1 MRRKLTREDFLQPF
15 QPIIEEIPVPEISTE
30 AVAYVRSFTAGDRGK
45 LEIMGA
51 RYRDKKNYEDTP
63 KIRFLACVL
72 GICDENG
79 ERLFKENELDQIAQ
93 LPAIVVDRLS
103 DAIFRLNGLDKKKV
117 EELEKNS
124 ESAQNADS
132 PSA

>member
-1 MRRKLTREDFLQPF
+1 MSQLTRNDFIGPF
-15 QPIIEEIPVPEISTE
+15 VPAIEAVAVPELK
-30 AVAYVRSFTAGDRGK
+30 ADGVAYVRSFSAGDRGK
-45 LEIMGA
+45 LEILGA

-72 GICDENG
+72 GICDKDGNRIFE
-79 ERLFKENELDQIAQ
+79 EKELDMIAQ
-93 LPAIVVDRLS
+93 MPAIVVDRLS
-103 DAIFRLNGLDKKKV
+103 EVIFRLNGLDKKKI

-124 ESAQNADS
+124 ESAQDEGS